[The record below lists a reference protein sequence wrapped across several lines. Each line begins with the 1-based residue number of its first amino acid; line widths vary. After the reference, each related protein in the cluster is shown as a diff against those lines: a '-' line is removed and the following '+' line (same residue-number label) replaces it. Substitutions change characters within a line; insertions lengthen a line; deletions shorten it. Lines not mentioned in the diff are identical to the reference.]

1 MTIETE
7 RKKEESYMALRKE
20 ESEKKREHNLRIV
33 EVLSHNCLQ
42 AQMLQIQQSVTS
54 QIELQF
60 LSYLKQNPI
69 LSTRRESNP

>member
-20 ESEKKREHNLRIV
+20 VSEKKLEHNLRIV

-42 AQMLQIQQSVTS
+42 AQMLQIQQPVTS
-54 QIELQF
+54 QIESQF
-60 LSYLKQNPI
+60 LSYHKQNPI

>member
-20 ESEKKREHNLRIV
+20 VSEKKQEHNLRIV

-42 AQMLQIQQSVTS
+42 AQMLQIQQPVTS
-54 QIELQF
+54 QIESQF
-60 LSYLKQNPI
+60 L
-69 LSTRRESNP
+69 